1 MFNRT
6 LCATRRLALGCSF
19 RSLVEDCSSAFEN
32 GAHFLGI
39 DDPCLIQRL
48 GFQTHQPSRHVVF
61 DGEDQV
67 DVQVVIRST
76 MLLGICSRSNPVRPK
91 TKGPG
96 IARRGLGYRVVERRQ
111 FTSRI
116 ASNSRRQTDLP
127 PWRLTSLDVRGGL
140 YSHFFHLKN
149 K

>member
-32 GAHFLGI
+32 GVHYLGI
-39 DDPCLIQRL
+39 GDPCLIQRL

-67 DVQVVIRST
+67 IFRSCFMIRST
-76 MLLGICSRSNPVRPK
+76 MLLGICSRSNP
-91 TKGPG
+91 TDQFG
-96 IARRGLGYRVVERRQ
+96 RVCLYDAGA
-111 FTSRI
+111 SLAKA
-116 ASNSRRQTDLP
+116 ASNVLRQ
-127 PWRLTSLDVRGGL
+127 RGANAW
-140 YSHFFHLKN
+140 LKGSVA
-149 K
+149 